1 MQIGKAG
8 TVERVLTR
16 GKECLVVYTK
26 KEELQPAFGYAQSNV
41 AQVREDLR
49 PPVKR
54 FVRAHEIYHLT
65 DENKWGGWIG
75 REIRAN
81 LIPALQDPIGFFCTV
96 VESLR
101 PERLKFYLNR
111 FKEGH

>member
-8 TVERVLTR
+8 TTERLSIR
-16 GKECLVVYTK
+16 GREYFVVYTP
-26 KEELQPAFGYAQSNV
+26 KEELRPMFGYAQDDI
-41 AQVREDLR
+41 AKVREDLR
-49 PPVKR
+49 PLVKR
-54 FVRAHEIYHLT
+54 FVRAHELYHLT
-65 DENKWGGWIG
+65 DESTWGGWIG

-111 FKEGH
+111 LKEGH